1 MKSWIMCGRWLGLG
15 VVSLALFA
23 LLGCGSSGTLHGK
36 VTHAGSAMPAG
47 TKLIF
52 YHEKSDRSFPTEVS
66 SDGTYSIEK
75 LPTGTV
81 KIAVQP
87 VEGTGYAGGAGAS
100 QGANK
105 KEKTAISFGPSGG
118 SDVIAPPGGLGG
130 PLAQGTG
137 PKSVVQIDP
146 KFKDPKTT
154 TLSVE
159 VTGGKQPHD
168 IDVP

>member
-1 MKSWIMCGRWLGLG
+1 MKSWILYGRWFGLG
-15 VVSLALFA
+15 IVSLALFT

-36 VTHAGSAMPAG
+36 VTHAGSALPAG

-52 YHEKSDRSFPTEVS
+52 YHEKSDRSFPTEVT
-66 SDGTYSIEK
+66 SDGTYSIDK

-87 VEGTGYAGGAGAS
+87 VEGSGYSGGAGAM

-105 KEKTAISFGPSGG
+105 KEKSAITFAPSGG
-118 SDVIAPPGGLGG
+118 DVIAPPGNLGG
-130 PLAQGTG
+130 GISGGTG
-137 PKSVVQIDP
+137 PKSIVHIDP
-146 KFKDPKTT
+146 NLKDPKTT

-159 VTGGKQPHD
+159 VKGGNQEHN